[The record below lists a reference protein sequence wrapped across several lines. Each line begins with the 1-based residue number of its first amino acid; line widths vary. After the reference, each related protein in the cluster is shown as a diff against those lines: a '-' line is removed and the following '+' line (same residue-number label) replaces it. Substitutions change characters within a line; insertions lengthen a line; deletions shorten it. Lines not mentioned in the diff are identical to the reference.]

1 MSLVFAGIV
10 PHPPI
15 LIENIGKENLE
26 HLENTKKAFDF
37 LEQELYSSKPD
48 TIILISPHGPIQ
60 PNAFTMNLSPKF
72 TVNFEEFGD
81 FATKLE
87 MEGDVGLAHQI
98 KEKIEVKTP
107 FQAISEEKL
116 DHGCG
121 VPLFMLTKNIK
132 TTKIIPIYYSGLDYN
147 AHYLFGKNL
156 KNELLKSKKRVAI
169 IASGDL
175 SHRIT
180 KNAPAGY
187 SPKGAKFDRKLID
200 FLTKK
205 KVKNILEMN
214 HDLIHEAGECGLKA
228 IAILMGVLEEVD
240 CRPEKISYEAPF
252 GVGYLVMNFR
262 L

>member
-15 LIENIGKENLE
+15 LIETIGKENLE
-26 HLENTKKAFDF
+26 HLEETQKAFAL
-37 LEQELYSSKPD
+37 LEEELYSLKPD
-48 TIILISPHGPIQ
+48 TLILISPHGPIQ

-72 TVNFEEFGD
+72 DINFEEFGD

-87 MEGDVGLAHQI
+87 LDGDVGLAHQI
-98 KEKIEVKTP
+98 KEKIEIKTP
-107 FQAISEEKL
+107 FQAISEKKL

-121 VPLFMLTKNIK
+121 IPLFMLKNSLK
-132 TTKIIPIYYSGLDYN
+132 SVKIIPIYYSGLDYN
-147 AHYLFGKNL
+147 AHYIFGKNL
-156 KNELLKSKKRVAI
+156 KNELLKTKKRVAI
-169 IASGDL
+169 LASGDL

-187 SPKGAKFDRKLID
+187 SPKGAKFDKKLID

-205 KVKNILEMN
+205 KVKNILELN
-214 HDLIHEAGECGLKA
+214 HDLIHEAGECGLKS
-228 IAILMGVLEEVD
+228 IAILMGILEEVD

-252 GVGYLVMNFR
+252 GVGYLVMNFK